1 MSTRMRV
8 RSTRGIALGILAS
21 LLVLSSF
28 AGTSAQDERPLLGA
42 RRTGVE
48 VVGDTV
54 LDVALPSAFV
64 LSGKILTNDPTAV
77 IGSVVL
83 ARSGDQVFSG
93 GVMPSVSPTGLT
105 ATYRIV
111 LPAGSYRL
119 YLERQIIDFD
129 DAEDSGEAMLRV
141 LLDLSQTVTI
151 TENRTLDLPL
161 PAVPETITL
170 SGQIRST
177 GRLPIRGALFF
188 YSSDGNV
195 LARAPFDGDYHVR
208 LLPGSYTVMASVGD
222 SEEEG
227 YISQFRLGEIT
238 VSASGTRD
246 FTLPRVVELSGRV
259 MRPGGQ
265 PAIVW
270 AIAAADVANLPLNG
284 GVPCEGTG
292 IVLSVPPYT
301 FASALIPKESPTGAY
316 RLPPGTYLLNAGVI
330 LDPEEAMLVFPVPP
344 YERSLMADAT
354 QDFVMPELAPFVSLS
369 GRITDGR
376 GQPVARAS
384 VSVFTDALTDTP
396 NAAFSASAEADA
408 QGRYRLRLLRGTRY
422 RIEICPPVAL
432 PVPMGLRARRP
443 SPF

>member
-42 RRTGVE
+42 RRTDVE

-64 LSGKILTNDPTAV
+64 LSGKILTSDPTAV
-77 IGSVVL
+77 SGSVVL

-93 GVMPSVSPTGLT
+93 LVRPRFSSTGLM

-129 DAEDSGEAMLRV
+129 GAEDSGILHV

-170 SGQIRST
+170 SGRIRSA
-177 GRLPIRGALFF
+177 GRFPTEGVLSF

-195 LARAPFDGDYHVR
+195 LAQAPFDGDYHVR

-227 YISQFRLGEIT
+227 YISQFRLDEIT

-316 RLPPGTYLLNAGVI
+316 RLLLPPGTYLLNAGVI

-432 PVPMGLRARRP
+432 PVPMGLRARWP

>member
-1 MSTRMRV
+1 MPTCMRA
-8 RSTRGIALGILAS
+8 RPTRGIALGILAG
-21 LLVLSSF
+21 LLILSSF
-28 AGTSAQDERPLLGA
+28 AEASAQDERPLLGA

-54 LDVALPSAFV
+54 LDVTLPSAFV

-93 GVMPSVSPTGLT
+93 PVMLRFSSTGLT

-119 YLERQIIDFD
+119 YLERPIMDFGG
-129 DAEDSGEAMLRV
+129 AEDGGMLHV
-141 LLDLSQTVTI
+141 LLDLSQAVTI

-170 SGQIRST
+170 SGQIRSA
-177 GRLPIRGALFF
+177 GRFPTKGVLFF

-195 LARAPFDGDYHVR
+195 LAQALFDGDYHVQ
-208 LLPGSYTVMASVGD
+208 LLPGSYTVMANVGD
-222 SEEEG
+222 TEQE
-227 YISQFRLGEIT
+227 YMAQFRLDEIT

-246 FTLPRVVELSGRV
+246 FTLPAPVELSGRV
-259 MRPGGQ
+259 TRPGGR
-265 PAIVW
+265 PAIVS
-270 AIAAADVANLPLNG
+270 AIAAADVANLPLDR
-284 GVPCEGTG
+284 GVPRGGAG
-292 IVLSVPPYT
+292 IVLSVPPLT
-301 FASALIPKESPTGAY
+301 FASAFIPKESTTGAY
-316 RLPPGTYLLNAGVI
+316 RLLLPPGAYLLNAGVL

-344 YERSLMADAT
+344 HERSLMADAT

-369 GRITDGR
+369 GRIADER

-384 VSVFTDALTDTP
+384 VSAFTDALTDTP
-396 NAAFSASAEADA
+396 NAAFSAGAEADA
-408 QGRYRLRLLRGTRY
+408 QGRYHLRLLRGTRY
-422 RIEICPPVAL
+422 RIEICPPVASPL
-432 PVPMGLRARRP
+432 PLGLRARRP